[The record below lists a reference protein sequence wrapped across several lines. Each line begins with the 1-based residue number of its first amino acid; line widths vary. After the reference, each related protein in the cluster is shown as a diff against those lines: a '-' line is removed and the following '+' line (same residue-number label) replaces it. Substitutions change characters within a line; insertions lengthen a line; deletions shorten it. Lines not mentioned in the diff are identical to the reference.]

1 MSLFNQRKN
10 RKFNIPSRF
19 NKSDVNQ
26 SERGFSEKWQ
36 DARDSNVKRKKS
48 FPLGILFALLVLL
61 IVAMYIID
69 KKYM

>member
-1 MSLFNQRKN
+1 M
-10 RKFNIPSRF
+10 PSRF
-19 NKSDVNQ
+19 SESEANQ
-26 SERGFSEKWQ
+26 TEKGFSEKWQ